1 MIDARDEQMGAWFEA
16 RIVKISPMNNNNPS
30 IELASKQTDDAL
42 QQQQSS
48 SGDRTNNVSEADTVG
63 TSNVSEADIVGTS
76 NVSEADTV
84 SSDSSGVGNSSVT
97 NVDDGF
103 LYSIVF
109 ERSACAR

>member
-1 MIDARDEQMGAWFEA
+1 VIDARDEQMGAWFEA

-63 TSNVSEADIVGTS
+63 TSNVSEAD
-76 NVSEADTV
+76 TV

>member
-63 TSNVSEADIVGTS
+63 TSNVSEAD
-76 NVSEADTV
+76 TV